1 MEGFIMA
8 AQMILALSILV
19 AVHEFG
25 HFITAKMFKIRVD
38 KFYVFFD
45 FLFPMPNVLNFALFK
60 VKGKET
66 EYGLGWFPLGGYV
79 KIAGMMDESMDKEQL
94 EKDPEPDEFRSK
106 PAWQRLIVMLGG
118 VLVNVIVGVI
128 IFIFIVYGRGDTYL
142 PASEVKKHGIVAN
155 DIAQNFGL
163 QTGDVIIN
171 VNGKPYDR
179 FRDLYNEDILLD
191 NDNYYTVKR
200 NGKEVKIPIPNDLAT
215 QLQRNREQILLEPIQ
230 KFTVDSVIV
239 GSAAEKAGL
248 KKGDEINKVDK
259 VEINY
264 FHEVQKALRERKN
277 KEITLTITRNE
288 KTEKLQAKV
297 SQDGRLGFY
306 PKFDLETV
314 TQDYSFG
321 EAIYQGTAEAF
332 GVIFTQIRGFG
343 KIFRG
348 DIPVSESLQGP
359 IGIARVFGGTWNWGR
374 FWFLTGLL
382 SMVLAFMNML
392 PIPALDG
399 GHVIFITYEIISGR
413 KPSEK
418 FLEVSQRIGM
428 ILLLLLMVFAI
439 FNDTFRAIRDSLF

>member
-25 HFITAKMFKIRVD
+25 HFITAKMFKIRVE

-118 VLVNVIVGVI
+118 VIVNVIVGVI

-142 PASEVKKHGIVAN
+142 PASEAKYGVVAN
-155 DIAQNFGL
+155 DIAQDFGL
-163 QTGDVIIN
+163 QTGDIILD
-171 VNGKPYDR
+171 VNGKPYER
-179 FRDLYNEDILLD
+179 FSDLYNEDILLD
-191 NDNYYTVKR
+191 NDNYYTVER
-200 NGKEVKIPIPNDLAT
+200 NGKTVNVYIPNDLAT
-215 QLQRNREQILLEPIQ
+215 QLQRNRGQLLMEPIR
-230 KFTVDSVIV
+230 KFTVDSVLA
-239 GSAAEKAGL
+239 GTPADKAGL
-248 KKGDEINKVDK
+248 KKGDEITKVDDVK
-259 VEINY
+259 ISY
-264 FHEVQKALRERKN
+264 FHEVQNALDERKD
-277 KEITLTITRNE
+277 KEIILTVNRE
-288 KTEKLQAKV
+288 GKTERLEAKV
-297 SQDGRLGFY
+297 NQDGKLGFF

-321 EAIYQGTAEAF
+321 EAIYRGTAEAF

-399 GHVIFITYEIISGR
+399 GHVIFISYEMISGR

-418 FLEVSQRIGM
+418 FLEISQRIGM